1 MDIRKDL
8 YQDVF
13 GLMTC
18 LLPMDDRIVA
28 GLANAVPERGE
39 ALWLRFRS
47 WQNAGNTDKTFVQFT
62 GAMIVEK
69 MLQTQHSP
77 ATPRPVI
84 NREADT
90 SPNPQLVQNIRA
102 MLQNAN
108 DRQAVKE
115 QIKAEVKRRLNPRP
129 ASCSVTVSWS
139 SVPNHRSVYIH
150 PNGFQ
155 AFSVTCN

>member
-1 MDIRKDL
+1 MNTRAEL
-8 YQDVF
+8 HGDVF
-13 GLMTC
+13 GLMAC
-18 LLPMDDRIVA
+18 LLPMDDRIVV
-28 GLANAVPERGE
+28 GLAVAVPERGE

-47 WQNAGNTDKTFVQFT
+47 WQNAGNTDKTFVQFAA
-62 GAMIVEK
+62 AMIIEK
-69 MLQTQHSP
+69 MDKTPRSP

-102 MLQNAN
+102 MLQRAN

-115 QIKAEVKRRLNPRP
+115 EIKAEVKRRLNPRP
-129 ASCSVTVSWS
+129 ASCSVAVSWS